1 MSLFAFTTLIGN
13 YSYCEGCF
21 AFILKRD
28 MKKTEAIAFRLF
40 ATFLVFLGATLS
52 AGLVWDTADMAQG
65 LMVVTNIPS
74 IAILGGVAV
83 KCLND
88 YTKQKAEG
96 KAPVFK
102 ASSIGLTDKDVDCWQ

>member
-1 MSLFAFTTLIGN
+1 M
-13 YSYCEGCF
+13 
-21 AFILKRD
+21 KRD
-28 MKKTEAIAFRLF
+28 MTKTEAIAFRIF

-83 KCLND
+83 KCLDD
-88 YTKQKAEG
+88 YVRQSAEG
-96 KAPVFK
+96 RAPVFK
-102 ASSIGLTDKDVDCWQ
+102 GKSIGLTKDDIDCWQ